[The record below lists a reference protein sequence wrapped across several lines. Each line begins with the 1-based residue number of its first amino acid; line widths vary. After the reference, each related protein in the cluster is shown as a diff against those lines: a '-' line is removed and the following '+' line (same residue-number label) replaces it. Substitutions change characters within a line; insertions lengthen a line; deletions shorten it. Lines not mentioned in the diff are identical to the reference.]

1 MRLLGNDRGV
11 ALIFVLLLAVVALI
25 TTAGLLYIVGK
36 GGYLSGQQMRYNT
49 ALEAGRGGLQA
60 TLQVVADRGGD
71 TMDLTGSFNGAF
83 GANLGT
89 KLAGPTGT
97 WGAGVDSSS
106 MIDPGLNTSYDLRFD
121 LGNYR
126 IYSKIVDTVDGNSG
140 ADTGLLKVGVVNA
153 GSGEVTV
160 MNIPYLYTIEE
171 LSANRVN
178 PGSTER
184 VKISVL
190 YQY

>member
-1 MRLLGNDRGV
+1 MKNLRNERGV
-11 ALIFVLLLAVVALI
+11 ALIFVLLLSVVALI

-36 GGYLSGQQMRYNT
+36 GGYLSGQQKRYNT
-49 ALEAGRGGLQA
+49 ALEAGRGGVQA
-60 TLQVVADRGGD
+60 TLQVIADRGID
-71 TMDLTGSFNGAF
+71 TIGLTNVFL

-89 KLAGPTGT
+89 KLTGPTAT
-97 WGAGVDSSS
+97 WGVSVDNSST
-106 MIDPGLNTSYDLRFD
+106 IDPAVNSTYDLRFD
-121 LGNYR
+121 LGEYR
-126 IYSKIVDTVDGNSG
+126 IYSKVVDTVDGNSG
-140 ADTGLLKVGVVNA
+140 ADTGLLKVGVVNT

-171 LSANRVN
+171 LSANQVN
-178 PGSTER
+178 PSSTER

>member
-1 MRLLGNDRGV
+1 LGNDRGV

-25 TTAGLLYIVGK
+25 TTAGLLYILGK
-36 GGYLSGQQMRYNT
+36 GGYISGQQKRYHT
-49 ALEAGRGGLQA
+49 ALEAGRGGVQA
-60 TLQVVADRGGD
+60 TLQVVADRGID
-71 TMDLTGSFNGAF
+71 TIGLTNVVL

-89 KLAGPTGT
+89 KLANPTGT
-97 WGAGVDSSS
+97 WAAGIDSSS
-106 MIDPGLNTSYDLRFD
+106 TIDPNVNTTYDLRFD

-126 IYSKIVDTVDGNSG
+126 IHSKIVDTVEGNSG
-140 ADTGLLKVGVVNA
+140 ADTGLLKAGVVNTS
-153 GSGEVTV
+153 SGEVTV

-171 LSANRVN
+171 LSANQVN
-178 PGSTER
+178 PSSTER

>member
-1 MRLLGNDRGV
+1 MKRLGNEKGV

-25 TTAGLLYIVGK
+25 TTAGLLYVVAK
-36 GGYLSGQQMRYNT
+36 GGYISGQQKRFHT

-60 TLQVVADRGGD
+60 TLQVVGDRGAD
-71 TMDLTGSFNGAF
+71 TIGLTNSVIGAD
-83 GANLGT
+83 LGT
-89 KLAGPTGT
+89 KLTIPTSSWAAGI
-97 WGAGVDSSS
+97 DRSS
-106 MIDPGLNTSYDLRFD
+106 MIDPDVNTTYDLRFD

-126 IYSKIVDTVDGNSG
+126 VYSKVVDTVVGNSG
-140 ADTGLLKVGVVNA
+140 ADTGLLKAGVVNT

-171 LSANRVN
+171 LAANQIN
-178 PGSTER
+178 PASTER
-184 VKISVL
+184 VKLSVL

>member
-1 MRLLGNDRGV
+1 MRLGNERGV

-25 TTAGLLYIVGK
+25 TTAGLLYILGK
-36 GGYLSGQQMRYNT
+36 GGYLSGQQKRYHT

-71 TMDLTGSFNGAF
+71 TMDLAGSYNGAF

-89 KLAGPTGT
+89 KLANATGT
-97 WGAGVDSSS
+97 WGVGVDNTSI
-106 MIDPGLNTSYDLRFD
+106 IDPAVNTTYDLRFD

-126 IYSKIVDTVDGNSG
+126 IYSKIVDTVDGNSM
-140 ADTGLLKVGVVNA
+140 ADTGLLKSGVVNT

-160 MNIPYLYTIEE
+160 VSIPYLYTIEE
-171 LSANRVN
+171 LSANQVN
-178 PGSTER
+178 PSTTER